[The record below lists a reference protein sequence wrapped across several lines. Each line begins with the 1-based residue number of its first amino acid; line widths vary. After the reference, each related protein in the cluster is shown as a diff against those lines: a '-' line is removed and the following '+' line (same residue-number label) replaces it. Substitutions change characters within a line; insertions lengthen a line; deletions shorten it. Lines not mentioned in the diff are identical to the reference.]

1 MVVMEKSLSEKTKKD
16 RNSWNS
22 HMTTAKTTVG
32 LAEIRKKKKQQQ
44 QKTKKQNQNK
54 RTTTIAISTE
64 LCAGNPV

>member
-1 MVVMEKSLSEKTKKD
+1 
-16 RNSWNS
+16 
-22 HMTTAKTTVG
+22 MTTAKTTVG

-64 LCAGNPV
+64 LCAGNLV